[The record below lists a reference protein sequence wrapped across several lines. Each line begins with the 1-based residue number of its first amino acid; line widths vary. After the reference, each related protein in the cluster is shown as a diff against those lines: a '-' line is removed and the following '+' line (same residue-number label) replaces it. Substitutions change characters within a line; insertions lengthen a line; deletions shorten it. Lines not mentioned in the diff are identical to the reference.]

1 MSRPADISPPALIAI
16 LGAGRASRFGAD
28 KLVQPC
34 AGRPLGAWALLAAQ
48 ELALPCLWIAGSSTP
63 DFVDCEI
70 VTNASAAEGLGT
82 SVSLAAQVA
91 RRRGFPAL
99 LVMLADMPL
108 VTPALLRRL
117 IAATAPAACDHDGRP
132 GVPALVPAHLFGVL
146 EKLTGEGG
154 AAAVL
159 RGEAG
164 LTLVEATP
172 DELLD
177 VDTPAALILAEQRLQ
192 RG

>member
-1 MSRPADISPPALIAI
+1 MIAI

-34 AGRPLGAWALLAAQ
+34 AGRPLGKWALLAAQ
-48 ELALPCLWIAGSSTP
+48 ETALPCIWIAGSSLP
-63 DFVDCEI
+63 AFVDCE
-70 VTNASAAEGLGT
+70 VLTNSRAAEGLGT
-82 SVSLAAQVA
+82 SVALAARAA
-91 RRRGFPAL
+91 RQRGFTEL
-99 LVMLADMPL
+99 LVMLANMPL

-117 IAATAPAACDHDGRP
+117 MAAGAPAACAHDGRP
-132 GVPALVPAHLFGVL
+132 GVPALVPARLFGAL
-146 EKLTGEGG
+146 EQLTGEGG

-159 RGEAG
+159 RGAAG
-164 LTLVEATP
+164 LTLVETTS

-177 VDTPAALILAEQRLQ
+177 VDTPASLVLAEKRLQ

>member
-34 AGRPLGAWALLAAQ
+34 AGRPLGQWALLAAQ
-48 ELALPCLWIAGSSTP
+48 EMALPCVWIAVSAP
-63 DFVDCEI
+63 PAFVDCE
-70 VTNASAAEGLGT
+70 VLTNSHAAEGLGT
-82 SVSLAAQVA
+82 SVALAAKVA
-91 RRRGFPAL
+91 KQRGFPAL

-117 IAATAPAACDHDGRP
+117 LAAGTPAACAHNGRP
-132 GVPALVPAHLFGVL
+132 GVPALVPARLFGAL
-146 EKLTGEGG
+146 EQLSGEGG

-159 RGEAG
+159 RGEAD
-164 LTLVEATP
+164 LTLVEATA

-177 VDTPAALILAEQRLQ
+177 VDTPASLVLAEQRLQ
-192 RG
+192 QG

>member
-1 MSRPADISPPALIAI
+1 MSRPADISPSALIAI

-34 AGRPLGAWALLAAQ
+34 AGRPLGQWALLAAQ
-48 ELALPCLWIAGSSTP
+48 EMALPCIWIGSSATP
-63 DFVDCEI
+63 AFVDCE
-70 VTNASAAEGLGT
+70 VLTNSRAAEGLGT
-82 SVSLAAQVA
+82 SVALAAQA
-91 RRRGFPAL
+91 ASQRGFPAL

-117 IAATAPAACDHDGRP
+117 MAAGAPAACAHDGRP
-132 GVPALVPAHLFGVL
+132 GVPALVPARLFGAL
-146 EKLTGEGG
+146 EQLTGEGG

-159 RGEAG
+159 RGETG
-164 LTLVEATP
+164 LTLVETTS

-177 VDTPAALILAEQRLQ
+177 VDTPASLVLAEKRLQ